1 MDQTRLD
8 LSLRLLTLEIL
19 ESTQVAEQPS
29 FDSFEDDE
37 LSSALSSNICSMPCK
52 RGEAISEYQVTG
64 LETASD
70 AARKPILL
78 WSSTACIHC
87 EIGHLIDYRPTWEG
101 FN

>member
-8 LSLRLLTLEIL
+8 LSLRFLTLEIL
-19 ESTQVAEQPS
+19 RSAVVAEQPS
-29 FDSFEDDE
+29 FDSFEDHE

-64 LETASD
+64 FETESD

-78 WSSTACIHC
+78 
-87 EIGHLIDYRPTWEG
+87 
-101 FN
+101 